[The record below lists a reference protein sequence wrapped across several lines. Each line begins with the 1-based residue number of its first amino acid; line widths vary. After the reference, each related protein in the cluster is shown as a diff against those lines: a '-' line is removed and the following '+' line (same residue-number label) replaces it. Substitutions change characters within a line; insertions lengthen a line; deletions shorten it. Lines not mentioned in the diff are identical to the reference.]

1 VLITS
6 VLPFALRCL
15 VLPWAWNVR
24 MIGGIL
30 MWSVPV
36 INRFDDAQVVDR
48 VVHSLSPIL
57 GTISFEHPRYFPRA
71 PTRNV
76 DNSGKLGASL
86 PRSS

>member
-15 VLPWAWNVR
+15 VLLRPWNVR
-24 MIGGIL
+24 IGGIL

-76 DNSGKLGASL
+76 DNSSKLGASL